1 MNELSFFENA
11 NAISRQLSKKR
22 GTPLNFFLSPY
33 IERYMKRIE
42 AQMGMMQMG
51 EGASPL
57 APNPLAPNP
66 LANAIRGGMSS
77 GSDMETPNF

>member
-33 IERYMKRIE
+33 IEKYIKRLE
-42 AQMGMMQMG
+42 AQMGMVQMG
-51 EGASPL
+51 GGAS
-57 APNPLAPNP
+57 PLAPNP
-66 LANAIRGGMSS
+66 LANAIRGGMS
-77 GSDMETPNF
+77 GGNNMESSNF

>member
-33 IERYMKRIE
+33 IERYLKKIE

-57 APNPLAPNP
+57 APNPLA
-66 LANAIRGGMSS
+66 NAIRGGMS
-77 GSDMETPNF
+77 GDGNMETPNF